1 MLSREQRGKIKYLLW
16 WDFESCSPHVNLLV
30 NIHTR
35 NDKEHSG
42 SPGPSCYKSAQSED
56 DSSLI
61 LLDNLNIQ
69 HFNSFWPIGIFSN
82 LYGKEKRDRQS
93 DKDHEN

>member
-30 NIHTR
+30 NIHTW
-35 NDKEHSG
+35 NDKEHTWAS
-42 SPGPSCYKSAQSED
+42 GPSCYKSAQSED

-69 HFNSFWPIGIFSN
+69 HFNIFWPIGSSN